1 MDNNQMGNRIF
12 QKRKEYG
19 YTMEQLGSML
29 GVNKTAVNK
38 WEKGITQNIK
48 QSTIK
53 KMADI
58 FEVSP
63 SWLLGYDESS
73 TKNDI
78 PEYVAGTIEIID
90 LYSRATLEQRQAVL
104 NLLRSFVPEDNN

>member
-1 MDNNQMGNRIF
+1 MSSMGLRIY

-19 YTMEQLGSML
+19 YTMEELGNLL

-38 WEKGITQNIK
+38 WEKGIVENIK

-58 FEVSP
+58 FECSP
-63 SWLLGYDESS
+63 TWLMGLDEMIEAAES
-73 TKNDI
+73 TF
-78 PEYVAGTIEIID
+78 PELNKERIELIEKYSKLSTSQQKIIMDTIN
-90 LYSRATLEQRQAVL
+90 AF
-104 NLLRSFVPEDNN
+104 LLD

>member
-1 MDNNQMGNRIF
+1 MNNNKMGNRIF

-53 KMADI
+53 KMANI
-58 FEVSP
+58 FDVSP
-63 SWLLGYDESS
+63 SWLLGYDEPS
-73 TKNDI
+73 I
-78 PEYVAGTIEIID
+78 QREVPAYVPGTVEIID
-90 LYSRATLEQRQAVL
+90 LYSRATQEQRQAVL